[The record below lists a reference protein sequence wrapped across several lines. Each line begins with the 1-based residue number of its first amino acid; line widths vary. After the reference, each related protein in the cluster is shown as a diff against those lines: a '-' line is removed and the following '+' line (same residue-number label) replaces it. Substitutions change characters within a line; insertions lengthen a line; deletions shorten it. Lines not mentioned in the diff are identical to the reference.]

1 MFPRPPYLFWAS
13 GSRQSWWTRLPLSA
27 ALWEDKEMPHSTM
40 GKKQVV
46 SKYKNIV
53 GWVSWKSSDIY
64 IYRDALSLL
73 WLSPEVSADTTI
85 EKKSWQITVMQQNIT
100 LLLWVIKLS
109 DILYKKENVRHTKKD
124 KEKHSNVTV
133 FLITSLQVMPWSN

>member
-1 MFPRPPYLFWAS
+1 
-13 GSRQSWWTRLPLSA
+13 
-27 ALWEDKEMPHSTM
+27 M

-85 EKKSWQITVMQQNIT
+85 EKKKIMAN
-100 LLLWVIKLS
+100 
-109 DILYKKENVRHTKKD
+109 
-124 KEKHSNVTV
+124 HSNATKNN
-133 FLITSLQVMPWSN
+133 SSAMSY